1 MSDKIVLPRTHWISL
16 GIGIA
21 IGCGFL
27 FVLIALWPLLLLAGA
42 GYCIYKG
49 LPPSLKIGGT
59 KGTE

>member
-1 MSDKIVLPRTHWISL
+1 MNDKIILAKTHLISL

-21 IGCGFL
+21 IGCGLL

-49 LPPSLKIGGT
+49 LPPSLRIKKAEG
-59 KGTE
+59 KE